1 MTNARAASLLADAL
15 RAVSIDAV
23 LDEPPSDAPTTDS
36 ESDWSDAELRESD
49 SHGNGAPPSAAQGM
63 GRPWA
68 HVARA
73 RRTRREA
80 RARGACMRY
89 RGSDA
94 SLHDASDGAGV
105 FLSDLDASAAVH
117 VLACLDPVD
126 RARVAACR
134 RAERSALTHRGY
146 VSRSA
151 RSTPRSSVNATPT
164 GSFQTSSF
172 LDRSGA
178 SPSPRVSF
186 NVGSPSN
193 VNGAYGHGGYL
204 GSSPANGPRFGS
216 GDSLNERHGEGHLA
230 DAAWR
235 DVDLRGAAT
244 PAALRSLRR
253 IACGSLVSLDVTGSR
268 NIKRGELLELVRES
282 PKLKSLKVAHLGDTG
297 KFSCGDCELFLAAC
311 PSLARFECD
320 VGVSAAKVKDKDGV
334 LTSGPAEFDLAALL
348 APGGATVC
356 RRLKIH
362 SADAAAA
369 RALASLAAGA
379 AAEKIP
385 RVFSLDVSWGLK
397 LGCAAAEG
405 VAVACETRGRGFP
418 FARLAMRKANVRCPG
433 AARLALA
440 IKRAA
445 DRRERFERALEHA
458 RARAARGEDGH
469 GDELEADELLFA
481 VDDDGCGEEG
491 VDDALSF
498 SFDRRRPS
506 EDGGRASRASA
517 DVERKR
523 PTCRLRWLDLGS
535 NLIGDRG
542 GAALGDALGPRV
554 PITRV
559 SLRDNPLGAE
569 ACAALGAAAAR
580 CPSLRRLDLA
590 HCGFGDAGVVAL
602 AAGFMSAPEG
612 ASTGLRV
619 LQLGFNNIGEVGVK
633 ALAEAYRA
641 GKLQHL
647 EHLDLAC
654 NVLGPKG
661 TAALAPMLE
670 PRDAEAMTNDDCGFD
685 SEDDDAIAREF
696 DFPREETETRD
707 RSVPRRFG
715 LYSLDIAVNN
725 CSSSVSTDSTSLQ
738 SELTRDGVKALLDA
752 LERNKTLRRLN
763 LRGNDLTPA
772 MAGDVAEM
780 LLENRTLRMV
790 NVGYNKIY
798 DEGTWELAEALS
810 ENRSIRGLDLQRNEI
825 SDDGAAHVRGLL
837 KSNDAISEV
846 DMRSNMLSPE
856 TVAAFGDAFGDRVNC
871 RWQQEP
877 PKMDR
882 SGAPQRRLVAD
893 GFGGGVKAKRAAKK
907 LAKENAR
914 RA

>member
-49 SHGNGAPPSAAQGM
+49 CHGNGAPPSAAQGM

-80 RARGACMRY
+80 RARGASMRY

-94 SLHDASDGAGV
+94 SRDDASDGAGV

-164 GSFQTSSF
+164 GSFQTSGF

-186 NVGSPSN
+186 NVGSPSQG
-193 VNGAYGHGGYL
+193 NGAHGHGGYL

-216 GDSLNERHGEGHLA
+216 GDSLSERHGEGHLA

-282 PKLKSLKVAHLGDTG
+282 PKLRSLKVAHLGDTG

-379 AAEKIP
+379 AAEKTP
-385 RVFSLDVSWGLK
+385 RVHSLDVSWGLK

-445 DRRERFERALEHA
+445 YRRERFERALQHA
-458 RARAARGEDGH
+458 RARRARGEDGH
-469 GDELEADELLFA
+469 GDEREADELLFA

-491 VDDALSF
+491 VDDAFSF

-506 EDGGRASRASA
+506 EDGGCRAA
-517 DVERKR
+517 DVEPRR

-590 HCGFGDAGVVAL
+590 HCGFGDAGVAAL

-670 PRDAEAMTNDDCGFD
+670 PRDADARDGEFFRDFD
-685 SEDDDAIAREF
+685 SEDDDEFSEDFARA
-696 DFPREETETRD
+696 TATRD
-707 RSVPRRFG
+707 ETVPRRAG

-725 CSSSVSTDSTSLQ
+725 CSSSASTEGTSAAL
-738 SELTRDGVKALLDA
+738 SELTRFGVKALLDA
-752 LERNKTLRRLN
+752 LERNATLRRLN

-856 TVAAFGDAFGDRVNC
+856 VVAAFGDAFGDRVNC

-907 LAKENAR
+907 LAKENAK

>member
-1 MTNARAASLLADAL
+1 MRCGVGSFSSESTLEGTRLGTMASARAASLLADAL
-15 RAVSIDAV
+15 RAVSMDAV

-68 HVARA
+68 HIARA
-73 RRTRREA
+73 RRSRREA
-80 RARGACMRY
+80 RARGASMRY
-89 RGSDA
+89 QGNDAESRDGAGSN
-94 SLHDASDGAGV
+94 GAGV

-126 RARVAACR
+126 RARVTACR
-134 RAERSALTHRGY
+134 RAERAALTHRGH
-146 VSRSA
+146 VRVASA
-151 RSTPRSSVNATPT
+151 RSTPRSSVNATPV
-164 GSFQTSSF
+164 GSFGGGIH
-172 LDRSGA
+172 LGA
-178 SPSPRVSF
+178 
-186 NVGSPSN
+186 
-193 VNGAYGHGGYL
+193 
-204 GSSPANGPRFGS
+204 SPANGPRFGS
-216 GDSLNERHGEGHLA
+216 GEAQLDGNFGGEGHLA

-235 DVDLRGAAT
+235 DVDARGAAT
-244 PAALRSLRR
+244 PAALATLRNV
-253 IACGSLVSLDVTGSR
+253 ACGSLVRLDVTGSR
-268 NIKRGELLELVRES
+268 GIKRGELLELVRES
-282 PKLKSLKVAHLGDTG
+282 PRLRDLRVAHLGDTG

-320 VGVSAAKVKDKDGV
+320 VGVSAARVKDKDGV
-334 LTSGPAEFDLAALL
+334 LVPGPAELDLAALL
-348 APGGATVC
+348 APGGATVI

-369 RALASLAAGA
+369 RALAAVAAGA
-379 AAEKIP
+379 AGEKRGP

-397 LGCAAAEG
+397 LACAAAEG
-405 VAVACETRGRGFP
+405 VAEACETRGRGFP

-440 IKRAA
+440 IRRAA
-445 DRRERFERALEHA
+445 DRRERFDRALAYA
-458 RARAARGEDGH
+458 RERKSRGEDGH
-469 GDELEADELLFA
+469 GDAFADADEMFA
-481 VDDDGCGEEG
+481 VDDEEG
-491 VDDALSF
+491 AQDVDERA
-498 SFDRRRPS
+498 RRGS
-506 EDGGRASRASA
+506 VDFVSA
-517 DVERKR
+517 DGTSAEPRR

-554 PITRV
+554 PITRI
-559 SLRDNPLGAE
+559 SLRDNPLGVE

-590 HCGFGDAGVVAL
+590 HCGFGDAGVAAL
-602 AAGFMSAPEG
+602 AAGFMSAPTG
-612 ASTGLRV
+612 RSTGLRV
-619 LQLGFNNIGEVGVK
+619 LQLGFNNIGEVGIK
-633 ALAEAYRA
+633 ALAEAHAA
-641 GKLQHL
+641 GKLDHL

-661 TAALAPMLE
+661 TAALVPMLE
-670 PRDAEAMTNDDCGFD
+670 PSRREEARDARGGDAAATSASGGDY
-685 SEDDDAIAREF
+685 EDDSDDSDDSDEDFEDPDANAPSAR
-696 DFPREETETRD
+696 
-707 RSVPRRFG
+707 PRRAG

-725 CSSSVSTDSTSLQ
+725 CSFDGGSTG
-738 SELTRDGVKALLDA
+738 ERFGVKALLAA
-752 LERNKTLRRLN
+752 LERNATLRHLN
-763 LRGNDLTPA
+763 LRGNDLTPE

-780 LLENRTLRMV
+780 LLENQTLRMV

-810 ENRSIRGLDLQRNEI
+810 ENAGIRGLDLQRNEI
-825 SDDGAAHVRGLL
+825 SDAGAAHVRGLL
-837 KSNDAISEV
+837 RENTSIAEV

-856 TVAAFGDAFGDRVNC
+856 VVSAFGDVFGTRVNC

-882 SGAPQRRLVAD
+882 SGAPQKRLVAD

-907 LAKENAR
+907 AAKENAKR
-914 RA
+914 G

>member
-49 SHGNGAPPSAAQGM
+49 CHGNGAPPSAAQGM

-68 HVARA
+68 HIARA
-73 RRTRREA
+73 RRSRREA
-80 RARGACMRY
+80 RTRGASMRY
-89 RGSDA
+89 QGNHATSDA
-94 SLHDASDGAGV
+94 DGAGV

-134 RAERSALTHRGY
+134 RAERAALTHRGH

-151 RSTPRSSVNATPT
+151 RTTPRSSVNATPV
-164 GSFQTSSF
+164 GSFKTNGMLGSSSSR
-172 LDRSGA
+172 DVSG
-178 SPSPRVSF
+178 R
-186 NVGSPSN
+186 
-193 VNGAYGHGGYL
+193 L
-204 GSSPANGPRFGS
+204 GSSPGNVNGPRIHEFGS
-216 GDSLNERHGEGHLA
+216 GDSLSERGTEGHLA

-244 PAALRSLRR
+244 PAALATLRNV
-253 IACGSLVSLDVTGSR
+253 ACGSLVSLDVTGSR
-268 NIKRGELLELVRES
+268 RIKRGELLELARES
-282 PKLKSLKVAHLGDTG
+282 PRLRSLKVAHLGDTG

-311 PSLARFECD
+311 QSLARFECD
-320 VGVSAAKVKDKDGV
+320 VGVSAAKARDKDGALV
-334 LTSGPAEFDLAALL
+334 PGPAELDLAALL
-348 APGGATVC
+348 APGGATVL

-369 RALASLAAGA
+369 KALATLAAAA
-379 AAEKIP
+379 AAEKTP

-397 LGCAAAEG
+397 LGCAAADG
-405 VAVACETRGRGFP
+405 VAAACETRGRGFP
-418 FARLAMRKANVRCPG
+418 FRRLAMRKANVRCPG

-440 IKRAA
+440 IRRAA
-445 DRRERFERALEHA
+445 DRYDRYENALAYA
-458 RARAARGEDGH
+458 RRRRSRGEDGH
-469 GDELEADELLFA
+469 GDEFEGADEALFDFSGDGA
-481 VDDDGCGEEG
+481 AAPSDDDAARRVSVDFALRADDG
-491 VDDALSF
+491 V
-498 SFDRRRPS
+498 
-506 EDGGRASRASA
+506 SA
-517 DVERKR
+517 VPRR

-542 GAALGDALGPRV
+542 GAALGAALGPRV
-554 PITRV
+554 PVTRV

-569 ACAALGAAAAR
+569 ACAALGAAAVR

-602 AAGFMSAPEG
+602 AAGFMSAPPG
-612 ASTGLRV
+612 TSTGLRV
-619 LQLGFNNIGEVGVK
+619 LQLGFNNVGEAGVK
-633 ALAEAYRA
+633 ALAEAHRA
-641 GKLQHL
+641 GKLDHL

-670 PRDAEAMTNDDCGFD
+670 TPLQGARDGEDAATTARRADSDSDDSDDSGSEDAARARGSARSSERTSLVGTRDAQN
-685 SEDDDAIAREF
+685 
-696 DFPREETETRD
+696 TR
-707 RSVPRRFG
+707 PRRAG

-725 CSSSVSTDSTSLQ
+725 CSASGAHGERCDAAG
-738 SELTRDGVKALLDA
+738 ERFGVKALLDA
-752 LERNKTLRRLN
+752 LERNATLRHLN
-763 LRGNDLTPA
+763 LRGNDLTPE

-780 LLENRTLRMV
+780 LLENQTLRMV

-798 DEGTWELAEALS
+798 NEGTWELAEALS
-810 ENRSIRGLDLQRNEI
+810 ENRGVRGLDLQRNEI
-825 SDDGAAHVRGLL
+825 SDEGAAHVRGLL
-837 KSNDAISEV
+837 RENTSIAEV

-856 TVAAFGDAFGDRVNC
+856 VVSAFGDVFGTRVNC

-877 PKMDR
+877 PKADR
-882 SGAPQRRLVAD
+882 TGKIPQRRLVAD

-907 LAKENAR
+907 AAKENAKR
-914 RA
+914 EA

>member
-1 MTNARAASLLADAL
+1 MTNERAASLLADAL

-23 LDEPPSDAPTTDS
+23 LNEPPSDAPTTDS
-36 ESDWSDAELRESD
+36 DSDWSDAELRESD
-49 SHGNGAPPSAAQGM
+49 CHGNGAPPSAAQGM

-68 HVARA
+68 HIARA
-73 RRTRREA
+73 RRSRREA
-80 RARGACMRY
+80 RARGASMRY
-89 RGSDA
+89 QGNHA
-94 SLHDASDGAGV
+94 EVGDGAGV

-117 VLACLDPVD
+117 VLACLDPVE

-134 RAERSALTHRGY
+134 RAERVALTHRGH
-146 VSRSA
+146 VTRSA
-151 RSTPRSSVNATPT
+151 RSTPRSSMNATPVGSFKT
-164 GSFQTSSF
+164 GSF
-172 LDRSGA
+172 LGSGA
-178 SPSPRVSF
+178 SPSLSVGLP
-186 NVGSPSN
+186 GSPSA
-193 VNGAYGHGGYL
+193 GAPDNPRGYL
-204 GSSPANGPRFGS
+204 GSSSTNGPRFGS
-216 GDSLNERHGEGHLA
+216 GDALSERGGEGHLA

-235 DVDLRGAAT
+235 DVNLRGAAT
-244 PAALRSLRR
+244 PVSLATLRN

-282 PKLKSLKVAHLGDTG
+282 PRLRSLKVAHLGDTG

-320 VGVSAAKVKDKDGV
+320 VGVSAAKVKDKDGALV
-334 LTSGPAEFDLAALL
+334 PGPAEFDLAALL
-348 APGGATVC
+348 APGGATTL

-369 RALASLAAGA
+369 RALATLAAGA
-379 AAEKIP
+379 AAEKAP

-397 LGCAAAEG
+397 LACAAAEG

-440 IKRAA
+440 IRRAA
-445 DRRERFERALEHA
+445 DRRDRYEKTLACA
-458 RARAARGEDGH
+458 RRRRLRGEDGR
-469 GDELEADELLFA
+469 GDEFAADELLCDA
-481 VDDDGCGEEG
+481 PDMEDVGDEGSLRVDDD
-491 VDDALSF
+491 
-498 SFDRRRPS
+498 R
-506 EDGGRASRASA
+506 RASTGKDSA
-517 DVERKR
+517 AEPRR

-559 SLRDNPLGAE
+559 TLRDNPLGAE

-580 CPSLRRLDLA
+580 CQSLRRLDLA

-602 AAGFMSAPEG
+602 AAGFMSAPPG
-612 ASTGLRV
+612 TSTGLRV
-619 LQLGFNNIGEVGVK
+619 LQLGFNNIGETGVK
-633 ALAEAYRA
+633 ALAEAHRA
-641 GKLQHL
+641 GKLEHL

-670 PRDAEAMTNDDCGFD
+670 PLCASRDG
-685 SEDDDAIAREF
+685 DDA
-696 DFPREETETRD
+696 EETERHPD
-707 RSVPRRFG
+707 SDSDDFEDSGDAKEGFANDARARPRRAG

-725 CSSSVSTDSTSLQ
+725 CSTSTQNGEHGDAKG
-738 SELTRDGVKALLDA
+738 ERFGVKALLDA
-752 LERNKTLRRLN
+752 LERNATLRHLN
-763 LRGNDLTPA
+763 LRGNDLTPEI
-772 MAGDVAEM
+772 AGDVAEM
-780 LLENRTLRMV
+780 LLENQTLRMV

-798 DEGTWELAEALS
+798 NEGTWELAEALS
-810 ENRSIRGLDLQRNEI
+810 ENRGVRGLDLQRNEI
-825 SDDGAAHVRGLL
+825 SDEGAAHVRGLL
-837 KSNDAISEV
+837 RENSSIAEV

-856 TVAAFGDAFGDRVNC
+856 VVSAFGDVFGARVNC

-877 PKMDR
+877 PKADR
-882 SGAPQRRLVAD
+882 TGKIPQQRLVAD

-907 LAKENAR
+907 AAKENAKR
-914 RA
+914 GV

>member
-49 SHGNGAPPSAAQGM
+49 CHGNGAPPSAAQGM

-68 HVARA
+68 HIARA
-73 RRTRREA
+73 RRSRREA
-80 RARGACMRY
+80 RTRGASMRY
-89 RGSDA
+89 QGNHATSDA
-94 SLHDASDGAGV
+94 DGAGV

-134 RAERSALTHRGY
+134 RAERAALTHRGH

-151 RSTPRSSVNATPT
+151 RTTPRSSVNATPV
-164 GSFQTSSF
+164 GSFKTNGMLGSSSSC
-172 LDRSGA
+172 DVSG
-178 SPSPRVSF
+178 R
-186 NVGSPSN
+186 
-193 VNGAYGHGGYL
+193 L
-204 GSSPANGPRFGS
+204 GSSPGNVNGPRIHELGS
-216 GDSLNERHGEGHLA
+216 GDSLSERGTEGHLA

-244 PAALRSLRR
+244 PAALATLRNV
-253 IACGSLVSLDVTGSR
+253 ACGSLVSLDVTGSR
-268 NIKRGELLELVRES
+268 RIKRGELLELARES
-282 PKLKSLKVAHLGDTG
+282 PRLRSLKVAHLGDTG

-320 VGVSAAKVKDKDGV
+320 VGVSAAKARDKDGALV
-334 LTSGPAEFDLAALL
+334 PGPAELDLAALL
-348 APGGATVC
+348 APGGATVL

-369 RALASLAAGA
+369 KALATLAAAA
-379 AAEKIP
+379 AAEKTP

-397 LGCAAAEG
+397 LGCAAADG
-405 VAVACETRGRGFP
+405 VAAACETRGRGFP
-418 FARLAMRKANVRCPG
+418 FRRLAMRKANVRCPG

-440 IKRAA
+440 IRRAA
-445 DRRERFERALEHA
+445 DRYDRYENALAYA
-458 RARAARGEDGH
+458 RRRRSRGEDGH
-469 GDELEADELLFA
+469 GDEFEGADEALFDFSGDGA
-481 VDDDGCGEEG
+481 AAPSDDDAARRVSVDFALRADDG
-491 VDDALSF
+491 V
-498 SFDRRRPS
+498 
-506 EDGGRASRASA
+506 SA
-517 DVERKR
+517 EPRR

-559 SLRDNPLGAE
+559 TLRDNPLGAE

-580 CPSLRRLDLA
+580 CQSLRRLDLA

-602 AAGFMSAPEG
+602 AAGFMSAPPG
-612 ASTGLRV
+612 TSTGLRV
-619 LQLGFNNIGEVGVK
+619 LQLGFNNIGETGVK
-633 ALAEAYRA
+633 ALAEAHRA
-641 GKLQHL
+641 GKLEHL

-670 PRDAEAMTNDDCGFD
+670 PLCASRDG
-685 SEDDDAIAREF
+685 DDA
-696 DFPREETETRD
+696 EETERHPD
-707 RSVPRRFG
+707 SDSDDFEDSGDAKEGFANDARARPRRAG

-725 CSSSVSTDSTSLQ
+725 CSTSTQNGEHGDAKG
-738 SELTRDGVKALLDA
+738 ERFGVKALLDA
-752 LERNKTLRRLN
+752 LERNATLRHLN
-763 LRGNDLTPA
+763 LRGNDLTPEI
-772 MAGDVAEM
+772 AGDVAEM
-780 LLENRTLRMV
+780 LLENQTLRMV

-798 DEGTWELAEALS
+798 NEGTWELAEALS
-810 ENRSIRGLDLQRNEI
+810 ENRGVRGLDLQRNEI
-825 SDDGAAHVRGLL
+825 SDEGAAHVRGLL
-837 KSNDAISEV
+837 RENSSIAEV

-856 TVAAFGDAFGDRVNC
+856 VVSAFGDVFGARVNC

-877 PKMDR
+877 PKADR
-882 SGAPQRRLVAD
+882 TGKIPQQRLVAD

-907 LAKENAR
+907 AAKENAKR
-914 RA
+914 GV